1 MTTPTPQPGESEGAG
16 LLTEKGVRQNH
27 LPPEIHMD
35 SAIMN
40 SINPQLPYTEKM
52 PVPRVLLLHA
62 NLNPTMNV
70 MVIDGF
76 ERPLSP

>member
-16 LLTEKGVRQNH
+16 LLTAKGVRQNH

>member
-1 MTTPTPQPGESEGAG
+1 
-16 LLTEKGVRQNH
+16 
-27 LPPEIHMD
+27 
-35 SAIMN
+35 MN

-52 PVPRVLLLHA
+52 PVPRVLLLRA

-76 ERPLSP
+76 ERPLSPSPTHTFS